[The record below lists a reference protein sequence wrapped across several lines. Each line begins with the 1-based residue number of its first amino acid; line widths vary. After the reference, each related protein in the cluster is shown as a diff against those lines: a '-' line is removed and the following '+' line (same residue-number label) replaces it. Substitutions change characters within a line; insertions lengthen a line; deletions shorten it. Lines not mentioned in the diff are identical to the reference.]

1 MNHTVLPEE
10 IIITD
15 SKNLADN
22 LNLSIYDRVFVL
34 MDENS
39 ERYCLPVLDNAGAL
53 PASRIDIC
61 ISEGEANKTLASC
74 EKIWDAMMV
83 NHGSR
88 KSCLVALGGGVI
100 CDMGGLAASLF
111 KRGIDFFLIPTTLL
125 AQVDAAVGGKT
136 AVNFHHY
143 KNQIGCFSAP
153 KEVIINPDFLA
164 TLPKRHMIAGYAEML
179 KHGILSDQQHFETLI
194 ALQEISADKI
204 APFIWPSLQI
214 KAATVQ
220 EDPFEEHLRKALNF
234 GHTIGHGLESWSN
247 STKEN
252 ALLHGEAVA
261 LGMIAELVIAEELFE
276 NSALVREQLE
286 NRFKGIIRCNLREED
301 FDGIMQFIAHDK
313 KNTAEKIKMALPAN
327 ENIAINVEVGQDMI
341 IKALTHLVGFL
352 SK

>member
-39 ERYCLPVLDNAGAL
+39 EKFCLPILDNAGAL

-61 ISEGEANKTLASC
+61 ISQGESNKTLASC
-74 EKIWDAMMV
+74 ENIWDAMMM

-111 KRGIDFFLIPTTLL
+111 KRGIDFFLVPTTLL

-164 TLPKRHMIAGYAEML
+164 TLPRRHMVAGYAEML

-194 ALQEISADKI
+194 AIQEISAKEI

-247 STKEN
+247 SRQDN

-261 LGMIAELVIAEELFE
+261 LGMIAELLIAEELFE
-276 NSALVREQLE
+276 NPALVREQLE
-286 NRFKGIIRCNLREED
+286 RRFTGIISCILEED
-301 FDGIMQFIAHDK
+301 NFADILQYIAHDK
-313 KNTAEKIKMALPAN
+313 KNTAEKVKMALPAN
-327 ENIAINVEVGQDMI
+327 ENIAINVEVDQALI
-341 IKALTHLVGFL
+341 IKALKHLKNFL